1 MTKRGQSAGRTC
13 FFDYHNDAFFGLAR
27 ADAGLSK
34 TKNKDWNYPS
44 LPKKRENASIIN
56 NMTMTSHD
64 TKLNHLT
71 QFSLVS

>member
-34 TKNKDWNYPS
+34 TKSNDWNYPT
-44 LPKKRENASIIN
+44 LAEKIENTRIMNILN
-56 NMTMTSHD
+56 ND
-64 TKLNHLT
+64 IA
-71 QFSLVS
+71 